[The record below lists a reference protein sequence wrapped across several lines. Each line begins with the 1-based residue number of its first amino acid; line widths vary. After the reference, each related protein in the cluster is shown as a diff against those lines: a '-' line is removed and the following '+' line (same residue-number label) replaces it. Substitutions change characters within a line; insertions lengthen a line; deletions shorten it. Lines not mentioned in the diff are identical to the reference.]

1 MKTLGTDDL
10 FAIHVGGQGVH
21 STEKS
26 RHVPYQPTIVTETE
40 TEVDNEQHTGPPTP
54 TSVSLPA
61 PSTTLSS
68 SIIEA

>member
-26 RHVPYQPTIVTETE
+26 RNVPYQPTIVTETE